1 MPGTP
6 VRRQPTEGPIPMAH
20 IDPILRAAPV
30 ARIAGPHQSTV
41 TTILRAVE
49 LGLFTAAQADLMID
63 RVRAHLTALP
73 VTSPVA
79 LSSVADGV
87 PAPVVGLASDTLTV
101 LDRTF

>member
-1 MPGTP
+1 
-6 VRRQPTEGPIPMAH
+6 MAH
-20 IDPILRAAPV
+20 IDPILSAAPV

-49 LGLFTAAQADLMID
+49 LGLFTEAQAELMID

-73 VTSPVA
+73 IATPITGPITGPIAS

-87 PAPVVGLASDTLTV
+87 PATVSGLASDTLG
-101 LDRTF
+101 LGRTF

>member
-1 MPGTP
+1 
-6 VRRQPTEGPIPMAH
+6 MAH
-20 IDPILRAAPV
+20 IDPILSTTPV

-49 LGLFTAAQADLMID
+49 LGLFTAAQAELMID

-73 VTSPVA
+73 IATPITGPIAS

-87 PAPVVGLASDTLTV
+87 PATVSGLAPDTLG
-101 LDRTF
+101 LGRTF

>member
-1 MPGTP
+1 
-6 VRRQPTEGPIPMAH
+6 MAH
-20 IDPILRAAPV
+20 IDPILSAAPV

-41 TTILRAVE
+41 ATILRAVE

-73 VTSPVA
+73 VTSPIPPLISPPVA

-87 PAPVVGLASDTLTV
+87 PATVSGLGSDTLLTG